1 MRRLSAPT
9 YTAPIIGSSAS
20 GRLGVAPANGA
31 DVRHE
36 NGRVERK
43 YFKISSF
50 ASRELAAHERQKRRA
65 RDRKGELVPIE
76 HWRILKWGSWAF
88 VTGTLHGA
96 RSERA
101 TNGRCGARRSF
112 RSPLRNKYRR
122 LV

>member
-50 ASRELAAHERQKRRA
+50 ASRERLTSAKSAARVIVRA
-65 RDRKGELVPIE
+65 
-76 HWRILKWGSWAF
+76 S
-88 VTGTLHGA
+88 
-96 RSERA
+96 
-101 TNGRCGARRSF
+101 SF
-112 RSPLRNKYRR
+112 RLSIGAS
-122 LV
+122 